1 MARTS
6 TKVSEQTTNAEFV
19 ASALAVHHE
28 PVIAGLL
35 ANNAA
40 LAPEDHIDE
49 AVLQQFFTWLR
60 KLLQQKG
67 AALAVAEAAYVS
79 EQADD
84 VPVRIERDARHEA
97 LSSQAILV
105 RDRVETHLGRESL
118 AAYGLANRTP
128 RRPQDLLVYGKT
140 ASALLRTQPRLVP
153 DGMGGQVSTVALA
166 DSLDALCSS
175 LETSI
180 QQLVNEQ
187 RELEAARSA
196 RNTAQTDLVTTYQL
210 IAGLLLYVFRLAGKP
225 ELAERI
231 RPIVRPARRARTPDD
246 GTTPPANDGNGE
258 PANDDVP
265 AAAPDAP
272 AATARR

>member
-1 MARTS
+1 MAKTS
-6 TKVSEQTTNAEFV
+6 ITVSEQTTNADFV

-35 ANNAA
+35 DNNAA
-40 LAPEDHIDE
+40 LPPEDHIDE

-60 KLLQQKG
+60 KLLQHKG
-67 AALAVAEAAYVS
+67 NALVTAEAAYVA

-84 VPVRIERDARHEA
+84 VPVRIERDARQEA

-128 RRPQDLLVYGKT
+128 RTAQDLLVHGKT
-140 ASALLRTQPRLVP
+140 ASTLLRAQPRLVP

-166 DSLDALCSS
+166 DSLDALCTS
-175 LETSI
+175 LEESI
-180 QQLVNEQ
+180 QRLVTEQ

-231 RPIVRPARRARTPDD
+231 RPIVRPGRRARTPGD
-246 GTTPPANDGNGE
+246 TPPPADDGNGE

-265 AAAPDAP
+265 GATPDAP